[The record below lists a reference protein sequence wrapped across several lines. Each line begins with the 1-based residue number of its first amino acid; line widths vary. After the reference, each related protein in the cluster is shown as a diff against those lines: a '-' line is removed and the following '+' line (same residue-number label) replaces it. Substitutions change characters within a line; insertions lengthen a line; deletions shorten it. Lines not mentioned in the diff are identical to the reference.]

1 MKCVKDIYYNKEK
14 VNSIEYIN
22 EDAYREL
29 SILLLVIYNNGAGIG
44 GGHIWNT
51 INKCGL
57 HEISAVLDA
66 GMNYE
71 YHYHFDGYDV
81 ENLPVITR

>member
-1 MKCVKDIYYNKEK
+1 MKCIKDIYHNNEK

-22 EDAYREL
+22 EEAYKEL
-29 SILLLVIYNNGAGIG
+29 SILLLVIYNNGKGYRG
-44 GGHIWNT
+44 GSIWNI
-51 INKCGL
+51 INREGL
-57 HEISAVLDA
+57 HEIKAVLDA

-71 YHYHFDGYDV
+71 YRYHFDGYDV